1 MLSRKYK
8 VCIAGHCKATADRIL
23 RDAEQIAARLVAH
36 EKVKAMAVE
45 YGCDETTLAKHIK
58 AVVGPIRYRQ
68 LVPRRG
74 PKKGRGVREP
84 RPIQDALPAD
94 NGPHCWYCMKPLT
107 TDMRVCTKCGTL
119 QQG

>member
-23 RDAEQIAARLVAH
+23 RDAEQIASRLANR
-36 EKVKAMAVE
+36 EKVKALAEE
-45 YGCDETTLAKHIK
+45 YGCDAATLAKHIT
-58 AVVGPIRYRQ
+58 AVIGPLRWRQ
-68 LVPRRG
+68 LVYRRG
-74 PKKGRGVREP
+74 PRKGRGVRGP

-94 NGPHCWYCMKPLT
+94 NGPQCWYCSKSILPT
-107 TDMRVCTKCGTL
+107 TRVCAYCGTL